1 MDGYVLQLVPDED
14 TASIAFWSENEGMT
28 EDINQANLFVDISS
42 ARLQA
47 GQLQASYTS
56 HSVHTLAASKGVT
69 LKTHVESSFTNE
81 PTSTV

>member
-1 MDGYVLQLVPDED
+1 MDGYILQLVPDED
-14 TASIAFWSENEGMT
+14 TASVAFWSENESMT

-56 HSVHTLAASKGVT
+56 HTVHTLAASKGVT
-69 LKTHVESSFTNE
+69 LKTHVEPSFTNQSA
-81 PTSTV
+81 STL